1 MKAVVLQ
8 VLQDRVLVI
17 PRDPVSAPAE
27 VRSGIWVAFGSGLS
41 GLLPFPKLGEEGS
54 LEKTP
59 NHPHP
64 WWFDPTNGEW
74 P

>member
-1 MKAVVLQ
+1 MRAVVVQ
-8 VLQDRVLVI
+8 VLRDRVLVV
-17 PRDPVSAPAE
+17 PRDQVAAPVE
-27 VRSGIWVAFGSGLS
+27 VRDGIWVGFGNGLS
-41 GLLPFPKLGEEGS
+41 GLLPFPKLGEEGF

-59 NHPHP
+59 NHTPP

>member
-1 MKAVVLQ
+1 MRAVVVQ
-8 VLQDRVLVI
+8 VTRNSVLVV
-17 PRDPVSAPAE
+17 PRDQVSAPDE
-27 VRSGIWVAFGSGLS
+27 VRGGIWVAFGTGLS
-41 GLLPFPKLGEEGS
+41 GLLPFPKLGDEGT

-64 WWFDPTNGEW
+64 WWFDPTNGGW